1 MTAEDNARARGLDT
15 GRENVERAASMLQTG
30 RMISA
35 HDQRATAALLRAL
48 VAERDAADAEL
59 AMWKQ
64 RAIAYDGER
73 DELRA
78 AMDTNAEVAAD
89 LLDRVAAERDAARAE
104 ADRLRAALEYYEY
117 SGDGCADNGH
127 VARAALSKP
136 AEDEQP
142 PTLDDLLAAVD
153 AAQ

>member
-48 VAERDAADAEL
+48 VAERDAA
-59 AMWKQ
+59 
-64 RAIAYDGER
+64 
-73 DELRA
+73 
-78 AMDTNAEVAAD
+78 
-89 LLDRVAAERDAARAE
+89 RAE

-127 VARAALSKP
+127 VARAALSAP